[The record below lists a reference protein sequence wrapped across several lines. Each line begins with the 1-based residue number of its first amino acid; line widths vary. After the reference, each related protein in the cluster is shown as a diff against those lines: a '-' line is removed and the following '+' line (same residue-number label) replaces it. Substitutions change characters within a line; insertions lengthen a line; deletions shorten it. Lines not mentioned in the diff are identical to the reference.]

1 MSSAASNNCDPDNG
15 EPYGQSRA
23 LCDAMKAQGIMIY
36 TVGFQ
41 ITAGGGAE
49 DLLEYCATTTSG
61 FYNAGSGD
69 ELSEAF
75 NAIGRDITQLR
86 ISR

>member
-1 MSSAASNNCDPDNG
+1 VDYP
-15 EPYGQSRA
+15 
-23 LCDAMKAQGIMIY
+23 
-36 TVGFQ
+36 VGFQ
-41 ITAGGGAE
+41 ISAGGGAE
-49 DLLEYCATTTSG
+49 GLLQYCASTASG
-61 FYNAGSGD
+61 FYNAGSGT